1 MSERLLIRIHPD
13 GQLTWLNQDASGR
26 ALSAANAGAPAPT
39 TIARA
44 RGIVV
49 LVPAEAVVLFE
60 ADAVT
65 QRRAQL
71 VKAMPFALEDQLASP
86 VEDLHFALAGRG
98 SADRILVGVVARATL
113 RGWIDALTQLGIRAD
128 AMVPESL
135 ALPVRDNAT
144 TLLIE
149 PERALLRW
157 GASRALACDT
167 AALGQWLD
175 IAAPPA
181 ADVHDFRQAPRLA
194 LPLATTSYRER
205 LADPLAFLANHLDA
219 DPALNLL
226 QGEFA
231 PAHRHMPVQ
240 KLWRRAAALSAAAL
254 LLALAYAG
262 TDYMRLAREAD
273 RLATAQRDALRTSAP
288 ELADIAGDPRSLMQS
303 SLARMRGD
311 SAGSGLLALLGRIGP
326 VLAGTTRVQL
336 RGLEYRNATLEL
348 GLLAPDVSAL
358 DLLREQLA
366 NLGGLKVEVTQAN
379 SGEKGVDGRLRVSGG
394 KP

>member
-13 GQLTWLNQDASGR
+13 GQLTWLAQDASGR

-144 TLLIE
+144 RSE
-149 PERALLRW
+149 ERRVGKECRSRW
-157 GASRALACDT
+157 S
-167 AALGQWLD
+167 
-175 IAAPPA
+175 PY
-181 ADVHDFRQAPRLA
+181 H
-194 LPLATTSYRER
+194 
-205 LADPLAFLANHLDA
+205 
-219 DPALNLL
+219 
-226 QGEFA
+226 
-231 PAHRHMPVQ
+231 
-240 KLWRRAAALSAAAL
+240 
-254 LLALAYAG
+254 
-262 TDYMRLAREAD
+262 
-273 RLATAQRDALRTSAP
+273 
-288 ELADIAGDPRSLMQS
+288 
-303 SLARMRGD
+303 
-311 SAGSGLLALLGRIGP
+311 
-326 VLAGTTRVQL
+326 
-336 RGLEYRNATLEL
+336 
-348 GLLAPDVSAL
+348 
-358 DLLREQLA
+358 
-366 NLGGLKVEVTQAN
+366 
-379 SGEKGVDGRLRVSGG
+379 
-394 KP
+394 